1 MPDFRLIQC
10 DNAFAHDRHI
20 WAWWSQGEPRAA
32 ECMGVPREVRPCGQ
46 TRPHQPHEWYG
57 RMRPDA
63 WGHSLM
69 DCPGVAKRHKHKLV
83 LHRRTMYTM
92 IFACVPRT
100 PEEPGYEPDWAC
112 NYTTRYDRGW
122 VKALIKGETQ
132 LGELAWLAEQ
142 EKVRA
147 ETFKNLGYSL
157 GIRPRQSDY
166 SAQFGGINL
175 SSWPFTGDE

>member
-1 MPDFRLIQC
+1 M
-10 DNAFAHDRHI
+10 
-20 WAWWSQGEPRAA
+20 
-32 ECMGVPREVRPCGQ
+32 
-46 TRPHQPHEWYG
+46 
-57 RMRPDA
+57 
-63 WGHSLM
+63 
-69 DCPGVAKRHKHKLV
+69 
-83 LHRRTMYTM
+83 
-92 IFACVPRT
+92 

-112 NYTTRYDRGW
+112 NYTTRYDRKW

-147 ETFKNLGYSL
+147 EAFKNLGYSL